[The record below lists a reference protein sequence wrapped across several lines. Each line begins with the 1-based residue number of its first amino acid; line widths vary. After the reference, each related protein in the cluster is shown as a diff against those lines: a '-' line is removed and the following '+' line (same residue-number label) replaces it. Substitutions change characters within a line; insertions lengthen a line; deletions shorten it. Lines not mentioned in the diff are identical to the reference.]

1 MFKGAAMIC
10 LFLQRRLARLDES
23 GEKSRGTYL
32 FNICQC
38 EKKCTEHFVIT
49 SFSVGAGASV
59 ADPDPV
65 GSGPFC
71 RIRIRSKTT
80 GSGFGSGLN
89 NRNNPSTELEYS

>member
-49 SFSVGAGASV
+49 SFSVGAGAGLDQATLIFRTPSKGYTDKMYNNII
-59 ADPDPV
+59 AND
-65 GSGPFC
+65 
-71 RIRIRSKTT
+71 KTT
-80 GSGFGSGLN
+80 NDKMSNGQN
-89 NRNNPSTELEYS
+89 A